1 MVLNVSNYQCSE
13 LDPERSGSNL
23 DDLDA
28 EERLLRISDC
38 SKSRLF
44 TVDLH
49 QAFNSEL
56 FAKLRANSDVALN
69 LIMADSF
76 CLAFRLTGD
85 KAD

>member
-23 DDLDA
+23 GDDLNA

-38 SKSRLF
+38 SKSGLF

-56 FAKLRANSDVALN
+56 FANQVESE
-69 LIMADSF
+69 F
-76 CLAFRLTGD
+76 
-85 KAD
+85 

>member
-1 MVLNVSNYQCSE
+1 MCQTSNARSWI
-13 LDPERSGSNL
+13 LSDRDPTW

-38 SKSRLF
+38 SKSGLF

-56 FAKLRANSDVALN
+56 FANQVESE
-69 LIMADSF
+69 F
-76 CLAFRLTGD
+76 
-85 KAD
+85 